1 MEIFDVEGVFIYTDD
16 IIVVGDT
23 FEQFISRIN
32 LVLKRAERFRVRI
45 GLRKCRFTT
54 SKHPNKILG
63 SNFCN
68 KTRSIDEKRVSA
80 LIALPAPSTFPE
92 VRSLLGALNYVR
104 EWIPNYSNLTAAINE
119 LTRGKPKKILWT
131 KDHDALLAQLKS
143 EILNHMAL
151 NLPDTD
157 KNIIIS
163 TDASD
168 IAVGGVIWQ
177 EENPPAP
184 PGTPLEERRVRPVS
198 FYSRLLNDGQQN
210 WATIQKELY
219 AILLILTESSLEGFL
234 LSRHLTIFT
243 DHRNLA
249 YLISAPEK
257 NRIVKRWIPILPEFD
272 FEIVH
277 KQSLG

>member
-1 MEIFDVEGVFIYTDD
+1 
-16 IIVVGDT
+16 
-23 FEQFISRIN
+23 
-32 LVLKRAERFRVRI
+32 
-45 GLRKCRFTT
+45 
-54 SKHPNKILG
+54 
-63 SNFCN
+63 
-68 KTRSIDEKRVSA
+68 
-80 LIALPAPSTFPE
+80 
-92 VRSLLGALNYVR
+92 
-104 EWIPNYSNLTAAINE
+104 
-119 LTRGKPKKILWT
+119 
-131 KDHDALLAQLKS
+131 
-143 EILNHMAL
+143 MAL
-151 NLPDTD
+151 DLPDTD

-198 FYSRLLNDGQQN
+198 FYSRLLNDSQQN
-210 WATIQKELY
+210 WAAIQKELY

-257 NRIVKRWIPILPEFD
+257 NRIVKRWIPIFSEFD

-277 KQSLG
+277 VAGTNNQWADMLSRVRVRVRV